1 MKTNLNF
8 HLHHLAR
15 VILIMLLSLI
25 TSASWAQQD
34 ARDAFY
40 TPPSNSKYKKVGG
53 TSSGGNYGSAYDW
66 AVKFYPVRL
75 WYDSKYFGLERFLT
89 DDFSIALDAGWHS
102 SSKGF
107 FANAVGHGSVLDFEF
122 SETVETTFNY
132 AELFATGILLNNT
145 IPTVG
150 FSVRYLG
157 QGKEG
162 NSFPFV
168 QAQYQFSAA
177 KLLMQNST
185 PTSFTDNRFAAL
197 NDTAQVQIHTAM
209 LRFGRQWV
217 YGNKIKLI
225 NELSFG
231 IGANL
236 RMSSA
241 YNDVV
246 INPNTANSYSLHSLT
261 GEMWRMITP
270 RLQIA
275 YSIGIGY

>member
-1 MKTNLNF
+1 MKTNINF
-8 HLHHLAR
+8 QIQHLPR
-15 VILIMLLSLI
+15 VMLIILLSVI
-25 TSASWAQQD
+25 TTASWAQQD
-34 ARDAFY
+34 ARDEFY

-53 TSSGGNYGSAYDW
+53 TNSGGNYASAYDW

-75 WYDSKYFGLERFLT
+75 WYDSKYFGIERFLT

-107 FANAVGHGSVLDFEF
+107 FANALGPASVLDFEF
-122 SETVETTFNY
+122 SEVVESSFNY
-132 AELFATGILLNNT
+132 PQVFESGLMLRNT
-145 IPTVG
+145 NPTVG

-157 QGKEG
+157 RGKDG

-168 QAQYQFSAA
+168 QAQYQFSEA

-185 PTSFTDNRFAAL
+185 PNSFTDNRFAAL
-197 NDTAQVQIHTAM
+197 SDTAQVQIHTAM

-217 YGNKIKLI
+217 LGNKIKFL

-236 RMSSA
+236 RLSSA
-241 YNDVV
+241 YDYVV
-246 INPNTANSYSLHSLT
+246 INPNTANSYRLHSLT